1 MNDLEIQ
8 DEKDQWIDSE
18 EEEEDIASETY
29 SDESDDTDA
38 EVPDMTDPVAAA
50 STITQGSFLVPSLS
64 LPRVCKCTY
73 VCACACVWIFC
84 RESEIVA
91 LMI

>member
-18 EEEEDIASETY
+18 DEEEEDIASETY

-50 STITQGSFLVPSLS
+50 AMITQGSFLVASLS
-64 LPRVCKCTY
+64 LPCVCKCTY
-73 VCACACVWIFC
+73 VFVCVNFL
-84 RESEIVA
+84 S
-91 LMI
+91 

>member
-64 LPRVCKCTY
+64 LPCVYKCTC
-73 VCACACVWIFC
+73 VCVCVCVNFL
-84 RESEIVA
+84 S
-91 LMI
+91 

>member
-8 DEKDQWIDSE
+8 DEKDQWIDSEE

-73 VCACACVWIFC
+73 VCVCVCEFSVLK
-84 RESEIVA
+84 EKS
-91 LMI
+91 

>member
-64 LPRVCKCTY
+64 LPCVYKCTC
-73 VCACACVWIFC
+73 VCVCEFSVVK
-84 RESEIVA
+84 EKS
-91 LMI
+91 

>member
-64 LPRVCKCTY
+64 LLRVCKCTY
-73 VCACACVWIFC
+73 VCVRVRVCVCEFSVVKE
-84 RESEIVA
+84 ES
-91 LMI
+91 